1 MKVAEDAPLILAR
14 ERLDRAVHGMA
25 DPQPHWENGH
35 VRWSAA
41 LYDRLRGSLK
51 GSAGVSGHRVP
62 GSRLPCVTA
71 VLALLVEVDSVVA
84 GWEPDAK
91 SSTVDR
97 LHRLVGRPWRPQDC
111 SEIDGMCDQLE
122 KWSTDMSE
130 LVGEAP
136 VVVPLRLPCPS
147 CGQRFFY
154 RRNRSEE
161 TVRSDCLRVSES
173 GAECLGC
180 RAEWAP
186 DQFEWLAK
194 LLGCPA
200 LPV

>member
-35 VRWSAA
+35 VRWSDR

-84 GWEPDAK
+84 SWEPDAVG
-91 SSTVDR
+91 TVDK
-97 LHRLVGRPWRPQDC
+97 LHKLIGRGWRPQDVATMDDFA
-111 SEIDGMCDQLE
+111 EQLE
-122 KWSTDMSE
+122 KWTVDASE

-136 VVVPLRLPCPS
+136 VVVPLRMCCPV
-147 CGQRFFY
+147 CNQRYIY
-154 RRNRSEE
+154 RRSRSEE
-161 TVRSDCLRVSES
+161 TVRSDALRVSES

-186 DQFEWLAK
+186 DQFEWLAR